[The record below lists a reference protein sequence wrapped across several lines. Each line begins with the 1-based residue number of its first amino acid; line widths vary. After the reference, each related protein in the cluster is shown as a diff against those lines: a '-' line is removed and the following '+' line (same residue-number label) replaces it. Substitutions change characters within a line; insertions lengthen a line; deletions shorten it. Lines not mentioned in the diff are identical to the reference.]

1 MTTVVVVAGLV
12 LTVYLELSSKEN
24 IMTLKK
30 ITFVTIAIVT
40 AVVTATVLLPLIL
53 VAQLVSI
60 GLWYLGLAQS
70 TNITTKYP
78 NGGKA
83 VEVTGRASRLV
94 GYALKVGGMG
104 LFDLSISP
112 ALALH
117 TKGLIVIRTEMCE
130 RYEYLTQ
137 QFIGAHEMGHLVDP
151 LAKKFMAGLNIEG
164 EFRAD
169 AHAVKALLLT
179 SVQVKE
185 IFDDLYEVT
194 AANVPAKTRR
204 QLKETLM
211 TRRDRAIQVAEEYL
225 PAVATLTAT
234 ER

>member
-1 MTTVVVVAGLV
+1 
-12 LTVYLELSSKEN
+12 
-24 IMTLKK
+24 MTLKK
-30 ITFVTIAIVT
+30 ITFITI
-40 AVVTATVLLPLIL
+40 AVVTATVLLPVIL

-60 GLWYLGLAQS
+60 GLWCLGLAQS

-83 VEVTGRASRLV
+83 VEVSGKASRLV

-104 LFDLSISP
+104 LFDLSVSP
-112 ALALH
+112 ALALP

-169 AHAVKALLLT
+169 AHAVKALMLT

-185 IFDDLYEVT
+185 IFDDLYFTTKATT
-194 AANVPAKTRR
+194 AAKHHQ
-204 QLKETLM
+204 QLFNTLM
-211 TRRDRAIQVAEEYL
+211 TRRDRAIEVAESYM
-225 PAVATLTAT
+225 PAIATLTAT

>member
-1 MTTVVVVAGLV
+1 MIAVVAVTSLV
-12 LTVYLELSSKEN
+12 LTVYIELSSKEN
-24 IMTLKK
+24 IMTLKN
-30 ITFVTIAIVT
+30 ITFIVIATLT
-40 AVVTATVLLPLIL
+40 AILLLPVIL
-53 VAQLVSI
+53 VAQLISI

-70 TNITTKYP
+70 TNVTTKYT
-78 NGGKA
+78 NGGKV
-83 VEVTGRASRLV
+83 VEVSGRASRLV
-94 GYALKVGGMG
+94 GYALKIGGMG

-112 ALALH
+112 ALALP

-179 SVQVKE
+179 ANQVRE
-185 IFDDLYEVT
+185 IFDDLYTVT
-194 AANVPAKTRR
+194 AADVPEKQRQ
-204 QLKETLM
+204 QLKESLEL
-211 TRRDRAIQVAEEYL
+211 RCKRAVEVAESYM
-225 PAVATLTAT
+225 PAMATLTTT

>member
-1 MTTVVVVAGLV
+1 MIAVVAVAGLV

-30 ITFVTIAIVT
+30 IATIVIATLTAIL
-40 AVVTATVLLPLIL
+40 LLPVIL

-70 TNITTKYP
+70 TNITTKYS

-83 VEVTGRASRLV
+83 VEVSGRASRLV
-94 GYALKVGGMG
+94 GYALKIGGMG
-104 LFDLSISP
+104 LMDLSISP
-112 ALALH
+112 VVALP
-117 TKGLIVIRTEMCE
+117 TKGLIVIRTELCE

-169 AHAVKALLLT
+169 AHAVKALLL
-179 SVQVKE
+179 SPVQVKE
-185 IFDDLYEVT
+185 IFDDLYFT
-194 AANVPAKTRR
+194 TKATTSAKHHQ
-204 QLKETLM
+204 QLFNTLM
-211 TRRDRAIQVAEEYL
+211 TRRHRAIEVAESYM
-225 PAVATLTAT
+225 PAIATLTAT